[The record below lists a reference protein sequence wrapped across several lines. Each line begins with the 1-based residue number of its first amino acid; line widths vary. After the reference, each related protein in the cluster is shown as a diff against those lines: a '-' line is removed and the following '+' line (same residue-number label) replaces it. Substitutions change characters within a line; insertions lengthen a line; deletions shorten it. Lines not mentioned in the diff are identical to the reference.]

1 MAYGATQLAFRP
13 ATSSVTRIAMVSPYA
28 LDIPGGVQDQ
38 VLGLAGQLRERG
50 FEVAVIGPAS
60 DDGKYGRIIRWRAN
74 GSVAPISLDPRGIGA
89 VRTALAGFDVIHIHE
104 PMMPFVSWAA
114 LSVGAPRRVVTFHAD
129 PSSGVRRLYRRFR
142 PKWMLGSDTSVVA
155 VSPTAASALGWL
167 DQVHIIPNGVR
178 KIRPSGQRNLKRVS
192 FLGRDEPRKGLD
204 VLLAAWPAVLA
215 AHPEAQLIVMGASRA
230 TQSGISFLGR
240 VDEATKDVQLSA
252 SAIFCAPNLG
262 GESFGIT
269 VVEAMSAGCAV
280 VASDLPAFR
289 DVLGDAGIWFP
300 KGDSTALA
308 RQVINLLDD
317 PDGTKQLGLR
327 AAQSADSYGWD
338 RVTDAY
344 VQLYQIDSVK

>member
-1 MAYGATQLAFRP
+1 MR
-13 ATSSVTRIAMVSPYA
+13 S
-28 LDIPGGVQDQ
+28 
-38 VLGLAGQLRERG
+38 
-50 FEVAVIGPAS
+50 
-60 DDGKYGRIIRWRAN
+60 
-74 GSVAPISLDPRGIGA
+74 
-89 VRTALAGFDVIHIHE
+89 ALAGFDVIHIHE
-104 PMMPFVSWAA
+104 PMMPLVSWAA

-129 PSSGVRRLYRRFR
+129 PSSVVRRLYRRAR
-142 PKWMLGSDTSVVA
+142 PKWMLGSDTAVVA
-155 VSPTAASALGWL
+155 VSPTAASALDWL

-178 KIRPSGQRNLKRVS
+178 KIRSSGQRNVKQVS

-230 TQSGISFLGR
+230 AQPGISFLGR
-240 VDEATKDVQLSA
+240 VDEATKDVQLGA

-280 VASDLPAFR
+280 VASDLPAFG
-289 DVLGDAGIWFP
+289 DVLGEAGIWFP
-300 KGDSTALA
+300 KGDSATLA
-308 RQVINLLDD
+308 RQLINLLDD

-327 AAQSADSYGWD
+327 AAEAAACYDWD
-338 RVTDAY
+338 RVTSAY